1 MNQYYDYIIKE
12 LSAGISRKD
21 VYYRLVQKGYK
32 GKLTAAYDYMNRI
45 IKSHPIDIAIYRSST
60 AESMQKKK
68 EIQKYDHITRRFQ
81 MTDFIA
87 TPTMGA
93 ILLEEFMEPMSI
105 SAYKLAQEI
114 HVPVSRIQDI
124 LHDRRK
130 ITADTSLRLAK
141 FFGVSDKYFL
151 DMQNDIDIRNLKV
164 SLADDI
170 AKIRVCQAV

>member
-1 MNQYYDYIIKE
+1 M
-12 LSAGISRKD
+12 A
-21 VYYRLVQKGYK
+21 
-32 GKLTAAYDYMNRI
+32 
-45 IKSHPIDIAIYRSST
+45 
-60 AESMQKKK
+60 
-68 EIQKYDHITRRFQ
+68 
-81 MTDFIA
+81 DFIA
-87 TPTMGA
+87 TPTMGE

-151 DMQNDIDIRNLKV
+151 DMQNDIDIRKLKV

-170 AKIRVCQAV
+170 AKIRVCQAG